1 MRGVNPTLTLI
12 FTLPSAQLTA
22 ERLALGLILP
32 LSLISDPNPN
42 AGWRRACELSCGGAE
57 QDVQPEDTQHGVE
70 IRDRVRVRVRVGGLQ
85 PEDTQHGVETATCCS
100 GSDLTLIP
108 TRAADPDP
116 NPNPSQV
123 EAAKCAS
130 VRSKYIPLDAS

>member
-12 FTLPSAQLTA
+12 LTLPSAQLTA
-22 ERLALGLILP
+22 SRFALGLILP

-57 QDVQPEDTQHGVE
+57 QDV
-70 IRDRVRVRVRVGGLQ
+70 Q

>member
-12 FTLPSAQLTA
+12 LTLPSAQLTA
-22 ERLALGLILP
+22 ERFALGLILP
-32 LSLISDPNPN
+32 LSLILT
-42 AGWRRACELSCGGAE
+42 RTLTQGGAE
-57 QDVQPEDTQHGVE
+57 
-70 IRDRVRVRVRVGGLQ
+70 RVSYRVAGLSRTCSQKIHNMVWRPPRVAQGQTLAL
-85 PEDTQHGVETATCCS
+85 T
-100 GSDLTLIP
+100 LTLIP

-130 VRSKYIPLDAS
+130 ARSKYIPLDAS